1 MTITPSVDNNETVVR
16 ILHKEWVIDGQ
27 LQITAFALRQGE
39 SYISVNRPAIDT
51 FSSDVSDFVS
61 KHADYKVSDEDLLKY
76 RQASLDVS
84 AVRNIKVELDQLSA
98 EVSVEVEPRDAHYK
112 SHAGIFTRYDEK
124 NIKGGQESI
133 QDKNDCLMPVKAILQ
148 KVQHQLLAL
157 STLEEHKIDQSNV
170 NPTGNI

>member
-157 STLEEHKIDQSNV
+157 STLEEHEIDKSNV
-170 NPTGNI
+170 IPDGNI

>member
-1 MTITPSVDNNETVVR
+1 MTVTPSVDNNETVVR

-39 SYISVNRPAIDT
+39 SYISVNRPSIDT
-51 FSSDVSDFVS
+51 FPSDVSDFVS

-148 KVQHQLLAL
+148 KVQHQLLTL
-157 STLEEHKIDQSNV
+157 STLEEHEIEKSNV
-170 NPTGNI
+170 NPDGNI

>member
-1 MTITPSVDNNETVVR
+1 MTVTPSVDNNETVVR

-157 STLEEHKIDQSNV
+157 STLEEHEIEKSNV
-170 NPTGNI
+170 NPDGNI